1 MRGQA
6 WLIAGALLALT
17 GCGKAEAP
25 ATPES
30 AAPEKSVLADGPAA
44 EIDEIAEA
52 DLPQGVRDAVLA
64 RVPGIKIAEAERK
77 ERDGKIFFDVEGM
90 RPDGSPVELD
100 LIEEAGAWRVVE
112 MQRDIA
118 WADAPAPVRAAAGA
132 PADAFAPA
140 RVIESTQEDGTI
152 VYELFAAGKAD
163 EPAAEVNWK
172 DGKAVLRTTRNEY

>member
-6 WLIAGALLALT
+6 WLIASAMLALT

-30 AAPEKSVLADGPAA
+30 AAPEKSVLDDGPAA

-64 RVPGIKIAEAERK
+64 RVPGMKIAEAERK
-77 ERDGKIFFDVEGM
+77 ERGGRIFYDVEGT

-100 LIEEAGAWRVVE
+100 LIEEAGAYTVVE

-118 WADAPAPVRAAAGA
+118 WADAPAEVRAVAAA
-132 PADAFAPA
+132 ATDAFIPA
-140 RVIESTQEDGTI
+140 RVIESTQNDGMI
-152 VYELFAAGKAD
+152 VYELFAPGKAD
-163 EPAAEVNWK
+163 EPAAEVDWK
-172 DGKAVLRTTRNEY
+172 DGKAVLRTERNEY

>member
-1 MRGQA
+1 MRGRLWA
-6 WLIAGALLALT
+6 MGIAMLALA

-25 ATPES
+25 AAPDS

-44 EIDEIAEA
+44 DIRAVAEA
-52 DLPQGVRDAVLA
+52 ELPPGVRDAVLA
-64 RVPGIKIAEAERK
+64 RVPGMKIAETERK
-77 ERDGKIFFDVEGM
+77 ERDGKIFYDVEGT

-100 LIEEAGAWRVVE
+100 LIEEAGTYRVVE

-132 PADAFAPA
+132 AADAFTPV
-140 RVIESTQEDGTI
+140 RVIESTQNDGTI
-152 VYELFAAGKAD
+152 VYELFAAGKTD

-172 DGKAVLRTTRNEY
+172 DGKAVLRNERNEY